1 MMDSSH
7 EALMTREPAVAGQF
21 YPGNPAAL
29 KSELQR
35 LFSAVEAKPLK
46 GNTLAVISP
55 HAGYVYS
62 GAVAAAAFME
72 IDAEKQYENVFII
85 GSSHRYAFDG
95 ASVYTRGDY
104 KTPLGIIPVNIKLSR
119 ELMSVY
125 NFYTDRSD
133 VHNNEHSLEVQLPFL
148 QYRLK
153 KPFQIVPVVISTQEA
168 QTCKKIANS
177 LLSYFT
183 PANLFIFSTDFSHY
197 PGYEDACR
205 VDRMTAD
212 AILTGDPDTLVKVV
226 DKNEHAGIP
235 GLSTCLCGWTSVLTL
250 LYMTWKMNDITYH
263 HVDYKNS
270 GDALGMANKSR
281 VVGYHA
287 ISIRLGNSRPP
298 AEDENN
304 REILTT
310 KDKKDLI
317 TLVHDAI
324 QAKLTGAQTV
334 IEKGDLAPGLLQ
346 FAGVFVS
353 LYKQGKLRGCVGR
366 FTPDK
371 PLHGLVQEMAVA
383 SAFHDHRFS
392 PVKEDEIP
400 ELKTEISILT
410 PLKKIDS
417 IDEIELGRH
426 GIYMKKG
433 YASGTYLPQ
442 VSLSTGWSKIE
453 FLEHCASDKAGL
465 GRNGWKDADLYTYEA
480 IIIREEY

>member
-1 MMDSSH
+1 MDSSH
-7 EALMTREPAVAGQF
+7 EALVTREPAVAGQF
-21 YPGNPAAL
+21 YPGNPATL

-35 LFSAVEAKPLK
+35 LFRDVEAKPWK

-55 HAGYVYS
+55 HAGYIYS

-104 KTPLGIIPVNIKLSR
+104 KTPLGILPVNIKLSH
-119 ELMSVY
+119 ELMSVN

-133 VHNNEHSLEVQLPFL
+133 VQDNEHSLEVQLPFL

-153 KPFQIVPVVISTQEA
+153 KPFQIVPVVISTQEPR
-168 QTCKKIANS
+168 TCKNIAES

-183 PANLFIFSTDFSHY
+183 PANLFVFSTDFSHY

-205 VDRMTAD
+205 VDRSTAD
-212 AILTGDPDTLVKVV
+212 AILTGDPDTLLKVLE
-226 DKNEHAGIP
+226 KNEHAGIP

-250 LYMTWKMNDITYH
+250 LYMTRRMNDITYH
-263 HVDYKNS
+263 LVDYKNS
-270 GDALGMANKSR
+270 GDAIGIVNKSR

-287 ISIRLGNSRPP
+287 ISIRQGNSRQT
-298 AEDENN
+298 AGDENN
-304 REILTT
+304 REKLTV
-310 KDKKDLI
+310 KDKNVLI
-317 TLVHDAI
+317 TLVLGAI
-324 QAKLTGAQTV
+324 KTRLTGIQTGLG
-334 IEKGDLAPGLLQ
+334 KGDLTPGLMQ
-346 FAGVFVS
+346 YAGVFVS

-371 PLHGLVQEMAVA
+371 PLHELVQEIAVA
-383 SAFHDHRFS
+383 SAFNDHRFS
-392 PVKEDEIP
+392 PVKADEIP

-410 PLKKIDS
+410 PLKKINS
-417 IDEIELGRH
+417 IDEIEMGRH

-442 VSLSTGWSKIE
+442 VSVSTGWSKIE

-465 GRNGWKDADLYTYEA
+465 GRSGWKDADLYTYEA
-480 IIIREEY
+480 IIIREE